1 MDNNANVKSSKGK
14 VSFFKSVAFKI
25 LAMIVVLV
33 MLTIFL
39 MIITIRGIASDKVE
53 HIVENYMY
61 DEAQMGKHLLEQSV
75 NLQGMDDT
83 ADYLYLNK
91 LFGDVKVSDFASS
104 YVYIVKAG
112 GEMIYHP
119 DESKI
124 GGMVA
129 NEVIKAVADDL
140 AAGKTVEDKFVSYMY
155 KGALKYAAYSTTNDL
170 IFIVTADGS
179 EVEALINGITKVVT
193 RRTFYITA
201 FVLII
206 SFILGRLISKPII
219 EVSNSIYAL
228 SELKLSVDEKTK
240 KMSKRGD
247 ETGLIAKAVCTLSDS
262 LVSVISQVKEQSSIL
277 YDTSEQ
283 LAGNA
288 SDTVNS
294 VRQVE
299 IAVSEV
305 AEGASSQAE
314 ETADATSNVISMGD
328 MIETSN
334 VEVEKLKASSQA
346 ISEAVKEAADILTEL
361 LKINEQAVSSID
373 MIYERTNTTN
383 KSVEDIKSAI
393 SIITSIAEETN
404 LLSLNASIEAA
415 RAGEQ
420 GRGFAVVA
428 SQIQK
433 LAEQS
438 NESAKRIEE
447 ITEKLIEDSKQAVSG
462 MQDVKAI
469 MNKQSSNVK
478 DTENAFVKVKN
489 NIAVS
494 MNGISQLAS
503 ITSDIDTARSAV
515 TDTVQN
521 LSAIAQENAASSEE
535 SSASV
540 TEVCTIMDR
549 VTADTVRLK
558 EIAKVIDDELRTFT
572 Y

>member
-1 MDNNANVKSSKGK
+1 MENTKKAK

-25 LAMIVVLV
+25 VAMVFCAVIFATAFIT
-33 MLTIFL
+33 LTVKE
-39 MIITIRGIASDKVE
+39 IATKKVE
-53 HIVENYMY
+53 KIIESYMF
-61 DEAQMGKHLLEQSV
+61 DEAQMGKRILEESIE
-75 NLQGMDDT
+75 LQGLGCT
-83 ADYLYLNK
+83 TDYTFLNSV
-91 LFGDVKVSDFASS
+91 FAGVKVSDFSSS
-104 YVYIVKAG
+104 YVYVVQAG
-112 GEMIYHP
+112 GSMIYHP
-119 DESKI
+119 DVEKVSTPDETKL
-124 GGMVA
+124 VS
-129 NEVIKAVADDL
+129 NEVIKGVAEDL
-140 AAGKTVEDKFVSYMY
+140 AAGKSVEDKFVSYIY
-155 KGALKYAAYSTTNDL
+155 KGAKKYAGYAIAENL
-170 IFIVTADGS
+170 IVIVTADGS
-179 EVEALINGITKVVT
+179 EVTALINEITRIVT
-193 RRTFYITA
+193 IRALIIMA
-201 FVLII
+201 FVII
-206 SFILGRLISKPII
+206 VVFFLGRWIAKPIV
-219 EVSNSIYAL
+219 EVTGSIFTL
-228 SELKLSVDEKTK
+228 SELKLSVDDKTK

-262 LVSVISQVKEQSSIL
+262 LTGVISGIREQSTVL

-283 LAGNA
+283 LADNA
-288 SDTVNS
+288 SATVNS

-334 VEVEKLKASSQA
+334 VEVEKLKVSAQA
-346 ISEAVKEAADILTEL
+346 ISAAVKEATEILSEL

-393 SIITSIAEETN
+393 TIITSIAEETN

-438 NESAKRIEE
+438 NASAKSIED
-447 ITEKLIEDSKQAVSG
+447 ITEKLIDDSKQAVLG
-462 MQDVKAI
+462 MQDVKDI
-469 MNKQSSNVK
+469 MNKQSGNVK
-478 DTENAFVKVKN
+478 ETEDAFGKVKE
-489 NIAVS
+489 NIEVS
-494 MNGISQLAS
+494 MQGISQIAS
-503 ITSDIDTARSAV
+503 ITADINSARSAV

-521 LSAIAQENAASSEE
+521 LSAIAEENAASSQE

-558 EIAKVIDDELRTFT
+558 EIAKVIDDELRSFT
-572 Y
+572 L

>member
-25 LAMIVVLV
+25 LAMIVVMV
-33 MLTIFL
+33 IFTIFL
-39 MIITIRGIASDKVE
+39 MVITIRGIASDKVE
-53 HIVENYMY
+53 NIVENYMY
-61 DEAQMGKHLLEQSV
+61 DEAQMGKHLLKQSV
-75 NLQGMDDT
+75 SLQGMDET
-83 ADYLYLNK
+83 ADYLYLNG

-119 DESKI
+119 DETKI

-129 NEVIKAVADDL
+129 NEVIKAVAEDL

-155 KGALKYAAYSTTNDL
+155 KGALKYAAYSTTDDL

-193 RRTFYITA
+193 RRTIYITV

-206 SFILGRLISKPII
+206 SLILGRLVSKPIV

-262 LVSVISQVKEQSSIL
+262 LISVIAQVKEQSSIL

-447 ITEKLIEDSKQAVSG
+447 ITEKLIEDSEQAVSG

-469 MNKQSSNVK
+469 MNKQSTNVK